1 MNIEIFKNE
10 EFGEIRT
17 MMIDGDP
24 WFVGKDVAEILGYA
38 NQNRDIVRHVDEE
51 DRRMIDK
58 ETQYQNGI
66 EIGQRGGWIINES
79 GVYSLILSSRLGSAK
94 KFKRWVTSEVLP
106 SIRKHGLYA
115 TPETVEKMVEDPDF
129 MIAVFQRLKEEHAA
143 RIEAERI
150 VEEQR
155 EEIAVMKP
163 KSIYHDMVWNSP
175 GNMTTSQIAKDYGWT
190 AQRLNRYLA
199 RKKIQYRRG
208 NVWYPYKNYQNEG
221 FMQTA
226 TTPEERALGVVSVS
240 NTRWTPK
247 GRIFIYNLLK
257 LDGVLPIC
265 EQPKQIEVC

>member
-1 MNIEIFKNE
+1 MDIEIFKNE

-17 MMIDGDP
+17 MVIDGEP
-24 WFVGKDVAEILGYA
+24 WFVGKDVAEILGYRNPSKA
-38 NQNRDIVRHVDEE
+38 VMDRVDDE
-51 DRRMIDK
+51 DRRK
-58 ETQYQNGI
+58 EMLTVHSQNGNVVT
-66 EIGQRGGWIINES
+66 QTTIINEA
-79 GVYSLILSSRLGSAK
+79 GLYSIIIGSKLESAK

-115 TPETVEKMVEDPDF
+115 TPETVEKMVKDPDF
-129 MIAVFQRLKEEHAA
+129 MIAVFQSLKEEHAA

-155 EEIAVMKP
+155 EEIAVIKP

-199 RKKIQYRRG
+199 RKGIQYRRG
-208 NVWYPYKNYQNEG
+208 NIWYPYRQYQNEG
-221 FMQTA
+221 FMQTV
-226 TTPEERALGVVSVS
+226 TTPEERALGVMSVS

>member
-17 MMIDGDP
+17 MTIDGDP
-24 WFVGKDVAEILGYA
+24 WFVGKDVAEILGYKNTPDA
-38 NQNRDIVRHVDEE
+38 IRKHVDE
-51 DRRMIDK
+51 DDK
-58 ETQYQNGI
+58 LESQIAISGQNRKVI
-66 EIGQRGGWIINES
+66 VINES
-79 GVYSLILSSRLGSAK
+79 GLYSLIIGSRLESAK

-129 MIAVFQRLKEEHAA
+129 MIAVFQRLKEEHTA

-199 RKKIQYRRG
+199 RKGVQYRRG
-208 NVWYPYKNYQNEG
+208 NIWYPYRQYQNEG
-221 FMQTA
+221 FMQTV
-226 TTPEERALGVVSVS
+226 TTPEERALGVLSVS

>member
-1 MNIEIFKNE
+1 MDIEIFKNE
-10 EFGEIRT
+10 ELGEIRT
-17 MMIDGDP
+17 MVIDGEP
-24 WFVGKDVAEILGYA
+24 WFVGKDVAEILGYKNTPDA
-38 NQNRDIVRHVDEE
+38 IRKHVDE
-51 DRRMIDK
+51 DDK
-58 ETQYQNGI
+58 LESQIAMSGQNRKVI
-66 EIGQRGGWIINES
+66 IINES
-79 GVYSLILSSRLGSAK
+79 GLYSLIIGSRLGSAK

-106 SIRKHGLYA
+106 AIRKHGLYA
-115 TPETVEKMVEDPDF
+115 TPETVEKMVKDPDF
-129 MIAVFQRLKEEHAA
+129 MIAVFQRLKEEHSA

-208 NVWYPYKNYQNEG
+208 NIWYPYRQYQNEG
-221 FMQTA
+221 FMQTV
-226 TTPEERALGVVSVS
+226 TTPEEKALGVVSVS

-265 EQPKQIEVC
+265 EQPKQIELC